1 MGKKQGPFARKLRK
15 HLEIVLAE
23 ISDSEDGSISNEALI
38 AELRYR
44 YPSDYGSGMK
54 EKGLLREVTT
64 TRKQIE
70 SGEPKPGDAKKKNRA
85 AAGGKKMKRP
95 RKNAD
100 SDDDSDDSDSDSD
113 SDDEDDELNSVAVD
127 NDNSSSNSSSNS
139 EMKNEKQAVQADADK
154 AFEQAAVQHEAK
166 VKVFEMKGASL
177 NDSLRNNYSKQTAA
191 AAASK
196 VTPAKTAESVKDI
209 ENQTSGS
216 ALLKKKKRKS
226 DMGGEGDEAALTGN
240 GGSGIGSSNSSV
252 KSIKLSSA
260 VEFLSTRPK
269 ARFSDLGGM
278 EEVVPLIRQLVE
290 LPMKHPELYQHLG
303 ISPPTG
309 VLIHGSSG
317 CGKSLLVDA
326 LAGELDIPYIKV
338 IGNYK
343 YNYQGFFL
351 SSFSL
356 FFFFC
361 FFNFSN
367 PSMFQSLSLLS

>member
-70 SGEPKPGDAKKKNRA
+70 SGEPKPVDAKKKNRA

-139 EMKNEKQAVQADADK
+139 EMKNEKQADTDK

-191 AAASK
+191 AAAASK
-196 VTPAKTAESVKDI
+196 VTPAKAESVKDI

-226 DMGGEGDEAALTGN
+226 DVSGEGDEAALSGN
-240 GGSGIGSSNSSV
+240 GGGSGGGSSTSV

-338 IGNYK
+338 NW
-343 YNYQGFFL
+343 
-351 SSFSL
+351 
-356 FFFFC
+356 
-361 FFNFSN
+361 
-367 PSMFQSLSLLS
+367 